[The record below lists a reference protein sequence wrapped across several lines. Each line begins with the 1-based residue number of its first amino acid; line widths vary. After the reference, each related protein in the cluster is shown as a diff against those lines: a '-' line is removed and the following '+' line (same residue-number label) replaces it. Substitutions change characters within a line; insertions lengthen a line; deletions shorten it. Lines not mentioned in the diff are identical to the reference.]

1 MRGYNIAICDDNPT
15 DVCFLSDLVTQWAEK
30 RNISI
35 RVRTF
40 TSAESF
46 LFHYQEEKSYDIL
59 LLDIEM
65 GEMDGVT
72 MAKRIRAVHDPVQ
85 IIFITGYSD
94 YITEGYEVSALH
106 YLMKPVDSNKLLEVL
121 NRAMEKVHRNETQ
134 LVIECAGEII
144 RIPLFEVRYLEV
156 QRNYVTIHARQ
167 EYMVK
172 KTLGEFE
179 EELDDHFYRAGRSV
193 IVNLSL
199 IRRVS
204 KKEIELLDGEL
215 IPLPRGQYDGLNRA
229 IIERM

>member
-72 MAKRIRAVHDPVQ
+72 MSKRIRAIHDPVQ
-85 IIFITGYSD
+85 IIFVTGYSD
-94 YITEGYEVSALH
+94 YIAEGYEVSALH

-179 EELDDHFYRAGRSV
+179 EELDDRFYRAGRSV